1 MNRLIPQVLQVMHP
15 NIRGGDISFILELGP
30 DVHEIV
36 ADGIQIQQVLLN
48 LISNAIDS
56 VNASGS
62 SNRTLI
68 VRSRLSKEEVVVDV
82 EEYWDRYFRSQ
93 QNLRG
98 VLHYEGKR
106 HGIGLAIC
114 QSIIAAHSGALVAAN
129 RDEGGARFSFSLPR

>member
-1 MNRLIPQVLQVMHP
+1 MHP

-30 DVHEIV
+30 DVPEIV

-68 VRSRLSKEEVVVDV
+68 ARSRLSKEEVVVDAEDTGSV
-82 EEYWDRYFRSQ
+82 FPIPAESSRRSS
-93 QNLRG
+93 LRRKKAWASA
-98 VLHYEGKR
+98 L
-106 HGIGLAIC
+106 
-114 QSIIAAHSGALVAAN
+114 QSASRSIAAHGGALVAAN